1 MTEILDVL
9 VRYRILLWNGTK
21 ITLVLSVFTVILG
34 LVFGTLMAFMKLS
47 KNQVL
52 RAAAGVYVE
61 FIRGTPV
68 LVQIFIVYYGLPMM
82 GIEIPS
88 IMLGGVD
95 ISRLVSGIVALSINS
110 TAYICEIVRSGI
122 QSIDIGQTEAAKAL
136 GMNRLM
142 TMWFIILPQAAKNI
156 LPALGNEF
164 VTVIKTSS
172 QVSVIGIAELMYTA
186 DTIRGISFRPM
197 EPLVI
202 IAMIY
207 FIITFTLSCGVKHI
221 EKNLRKSS
229 RR

>member
-1 MTEILDVL
+1 MAKIVDVL
-9 VRYRILLWNGTK
+9 IRYRILLWNGTK
-21 ITLVLSVFTVILG
+21 VTLVLSVFTVILG
-34 LVFGTLMAFMKLS
+34 LVFGTLVAFMKLS
-47 KNQVL
+47 KNRVL
-52 RAAAGVYVE
+52 HAVASVYVE

-88 IMLGGVD
+88 IMIGGVD

-142 TMWFIILPQAAKNI
+142 TMWFIILPQAVKNI

-202 IAMIY
+202 IALIY
-207 FIITFTLSCGVKHI
+207 FIITFTLSCGVKRI

>member
-164 VTVIKTSS
+164 VTVNHGHLA
-172 QVSVIGIAELMYTA
+172 QPPAL
-186 DTIRGISFRPM
+186 
-197 EPLVI
+197 LVVWI
-202 IAMIY
+202 NP
-207 FIITFTLSCGVKHI
+207 SGV
-221 EKNLRKSS
+221 RCDSA
-229 RR
+229 

>member
-197 EPLVI
+197 EPLV
-202 IAMIY
+202 
-207 FIITFTLSCGVKHI
+207 S
-221 EKNLRKSS
+221 
-229 RR
+229 